1 LHFGTGDEVRALSL
15 CFLLSLVLC
24 PAFGFSPLVLISE
37 LSRCRSLNQ
46 YVAGVSMQSDWKSEL
61 CEPLRV
67 MSVDRFLR

>member
-1 LHFGTGDEVRALSL
+1 MHFGTGDEVRALSL
-15 CFLLSLVLC
+15 CFLLSLVLY